1 MKTAYDFPTFDRFQG
16 PRSDWSMK
24 SVYVQVTGEFL
35 LVFLS
40 HQQD

>member
-24 SVYVQVTGEFL
+24 SVYVQVTGEFSSL
-35 LVFLS
+35 LS